1 MTETDTVIV
10 GAGHAGLAVS
20 RLLSAAG
27 HEHVILERGRVGER
41 WRSQRW
47 DSLHLLTPN
56 WMTRLPGFSY
66 DGPDPDGYLAATA
79 FAGYLDRYATSF
91 DAPVVER
98 TTVDE
103 VSRARP
109 GRSYRVVTDRDT
121 WEASNIVVATG
132 PHGTPVIPPA
142 IRDGDFGPVDVV

>member
-66 DGPDPDGYLAATA
+66 RGPDPDGYLAATA

-91 DAPVVER
+91 DAPVIGSVTVE
-98 TTVDE
+98 D
-103 VSRARP
+103 VSPAES
-109 GRSYRVVTDRDT
+109 GS
-121 WEASNIVVATG
+121 G
-132 PHGTPVIPPA
+132 HGY
-142 IRDGDFGPVDVV
+142 